1 MEPTHRVIAA
11 GWRDLF
17 LFDKPAALADNRLQ
31 KLIQRIAV
39 IIRRKLRDTSKIAD
53 RLEMHAAHIR
63 RPLNGKPDDVP
74 DLLRIDARN
83 NDRNKRHADSI
94 PAALLDRPF
103 FHFQHRAA
111 PQFFIYGIVHAVKL
125 HKYKRKSRIRQTL
138 YKCFVLRQAQTVA
151 V

>member
-1 MEPTHRVIAA
+1 MKSTHRVIAA

-17 LFDKPAALADNRLQ
+17 LFDKPSALADNRLQ
-31 KLIQRIAV
+31 KFIQRIAV
-39 IIRRKLRDTSKIAD
+39 IIRRKLRDTPKIAD
-53 RLEMHAAHIR
+53 RLEMHAPHIR

-94 PAALLDRPF
+94 PTALLDRPF
-103 FHFQHRAA
+103 FHFQHRTAA
-111 PQFFIYGIVHAVKL
+111 QFFIYGIVHTVKL

-138 YKCFVLRQAQTVA
+138 YKCLVLRQAQTVA